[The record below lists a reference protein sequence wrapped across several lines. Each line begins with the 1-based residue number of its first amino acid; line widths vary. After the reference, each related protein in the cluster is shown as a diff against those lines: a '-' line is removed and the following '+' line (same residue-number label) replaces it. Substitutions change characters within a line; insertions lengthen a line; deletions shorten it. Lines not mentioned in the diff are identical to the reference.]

1 MTVFRTNSRAA
12 IVVVA
17 LIGLFLLE
25 NPALEAHTFTA
36 DSTISIRFEN
46 GKFRGRVRSPRE
58 RCEKRRLVKVYKAR
72 PNRPDV
78 FIGEDR
84 TNDNGFYRVRKPRG
98 VKGKFYARATR
109 KVTQH
114 PNYPTQVHRCR
125 RALSRVIKAP

>member
-1 MTVFRTNSRAA
+1 MTVFRTKSRAA
-12 IVVVA
+12 ILAVA
-17 LIGLFLLE
+17 LVGVFLLGSSE
-25 NPALEAHTFTA
+25 LEAHTFTA
-36 DSTISIRFEN
+36 NSTVSIRFHD
-46 GKFRGRVRSPRE
+46 GKFKGRVRSPRE